1 MIDLTA
7 ARNMADA
14 ADKTA
19 QGATEGPWKWE
30 TVRTSC
36 GVCHKIGPWPHKW
49 RHGQETS
56 ACIYDDYP
64 SPAEGTDT
72 MLANASFIA
81 ASRQLVPD
89 MAATIRSLADEVER
103 LRDFIADFAETK
115 FDPLPKPPIRH
126 PADEP
131 DPVTD
136 ASLVWAWQDDARVA
150 IKENPHG

>member
-1 MIDLTA
+1 MTDDLTA
-7 ARNMADA
+7 ARELADA
-14 ADKTA
+14 ADKA
-19 QGATEGPWKWE
+19 AEGATEGPWEQEGAVSAKIVWSGPE
-30 TVRTSC
+30 ERVCFLTSD
-36 GVCHKIGPWPHKW
+36 GN
-49 RHGQETS
+49 
-56 ACIYDDYP
+56 P
-64 SPAEGTDT
+64 SK
-72 MLANASFIA
+72 NASFIA

-136 ASLVWAWQDDARVA
+136 ASLVWAWQDDARGA
-150 IKENPHG
+150 IKESPHG

>member
-1 MIDLTA
+1 MTIDLTA
-7 ARNMADA
+7 ARALAAA
-14 ADKTA
+14 ADKA
-19 QGATEGPWKWE
+19 AEGATEGPWKWE

-72 MLANASFIA
+72 MLANARFIA

-89 MAATIRSLADEVER
+89 MAATIRALCAEVER
-103 LRDFIADFAETK
+103 LREALRFYADVADYVAPYTGAMGKLWRDCGETARAA
-115 FDPLPKPPIRH
+115 LLEQPK
-126 PADEP
+126 
-131 DPVTD
+131 
-136 ASLVWAWQDDARVA
+136 
-150 IKENPHG
+150 